1 MFLSLLVAA
10 MFVSK
15 PRRSCILRWDRRDEI
30 HVISEI
36 HLEPWGFAKG
46 FRGSD
51 WRASRVDDGLHAIAI
66 LQVTKAVA
74 VSTAT
79 ASLLYSG
86 NAMAAQ
92 EMVSQIAESDN
103 RLGVILTLFVPA
115 LGWVGFNM
123 LQPLTNQV
131 RSKLMNE

>member
-1 MFLSLLVAA
+1 MSVYEDVA
-10 MFVSK
+10 
-15 PRRSCILRWDRRDEI
+15 CD
-30 HVISEI
+30 
-36 HLEPWGFAKG
+36 
-46 FRGSD
+46 
-51 WRASRVDDGLHAIAI
+51 
-66 LQVTKAVA
+66 QVTRAVA
-74 VSTAT
+74 VSTAA

-123 LQPLTNQV
+123 LQPLLNQV
-131 RSKLMNE
+131 RISFKSHHLTFHTSAINHFHSCV